1 MLIVRG
7 LPSLAKGAG
16 LRTIF
21 KGLYIISV
29 IKLGLI
35 YTTLRNLNM

>member
-1 MLIVRG
+1 MKNEFMDCSFMRG

-21 KGLYIISV
+21 KGLRNISD
-29 IKLGLI
+29 ILAK
-35 YTTLRNLNM
+35 